1 MGSTFCAQQ
10 LRLPLVL
17 TLAAC
22 GASAPQMSLPQAEEA
37 PPPEPAA
44 PLVASAHPRPATC
57 STLRPVGALGLSRQS
72 SSVVLTRESDT
83 LLAYVA
89 DPDALRIEV
98 IDVRERKLVASTS
111 TSGPVEQLLVLPSGH
126 LLASIANSNYLEVFA
141 PRIGTSNVV
150 ELEAACSVEVPHGP
164 FGMALRDDGRRVAVT
179 GLVAGSLTFLRTE
192 DLQIESAT
200 TVPRSPAG
208 VTFVGSL
215 AYVSHL
221 VGSKVSI
228 VDSEAPKLKVR
239 SVPTQLRT
247 ERDSSRSR
255 FAGEAGPG
263 VPVVREGNQAFSLI
277 AVDPSSSTPSGESS
291 SLRGS
296 APREVHPTRSTKS
309 RSESS
314 PRVVVPMVSVDA
326 GDPSRPTDNYYGP
339 PATYGVPK
347 QAPTG
352 FVIDTKSEKG
362 LSRALVAAPANFSQA
377 PCYSP
382 RGVAY
387 DAASASLYV
396 TCLGAHTLLE
406 LDATSS
412 DPMREVKRSFATPR
426 GPTGVAI
433 ASEERLAVVSG
444 RFDGRV
450 SIVDLATGDSKVVDP
465 AMPLSEMA
473 AKTRAGRDLFF
484 QAGDGQIAS
493 DGLACASCHLEGAED
508 GLTWSTPVGSRQTLM
523 LSGRVANSAPYG
535 WTRKDEDLK
544 QYVTGTMVRLGGV
557 GLEDGD
563 LKSLLAYV
571 AAIPSPPQPIH
582 ESALLAEGE
591 AVFAAKGCT
600 SCHPGGEASGAKLGL
615 SEEDVL
621 FDTPSL
627 HRVGLSAPYY
637 HDGRYPDLRTL
648 LSDKSSAMGRTAELN
663 AREVTAVESYLR
675 SL

>member
-1 MGSTFCAQQ
+1 MGSTFCARQ

-22 GASAPQMSLPQAEEA
+22 GASAPQMSPPQAEEA
-37 PPPEPAA
+37 PLLEPAA
-44 PLVASAHPRPATC
+44 PSFASAHPRPATC
-57 STLRPVGALGLSRQS
+57 STLRPVGAHGLSRQS

-98 IDVRERKLVASTS
+98 IDVRERKLVASAS
-111 TSGPVEQLLVLPSGH
+111 TAGPVEQLLVLPTGH

-141 PRIGTSNVV
+141 PKIGASNVV

-179 GLVAGSLTFLRTE
+179 GLVAGSLTLLRTE

-200 TVPRSPAG
+200 TLPRSPAG
-208 VTFVGSL
+208 VAFVGSL

-221 VGSKVSI
+221 VWLQGI
-228 VDSEAPKLKVR
+228 HRRFGGAAAE
-239 SVPTQLRT
+239 
-247 ERDSSRSR
+247 SSLGADAAANS
-255 FAGEAGPG
+255 AGL

-465 AMPLSEMA
+465 AMPLSEVA

-637 HDGRYPDLRTL
+637 HDGRYPDLRAL

-663 AREVTAVESYLR
+663 AREVAAVESYLR